1 MSADASLYA
10 ALMARVEE
18 ITDYPILWP
27 QRGGDAPSV
36 EHIRVSFLPNDNLPV
51 DLSSNSFHR
60 RGFLYLTLVSPLGEY
75 EVVTRR
81 KTGEIAALFPRAL
94 DLTRDGVTVTI
105 VGQSI
110 RQGREDGGMWQT
122 PIRIEYQSFS

>member
-1 MSADASLYA
+1 MSVDASLYA

-27 QRGGDAPSV
+27 QRGGDAPPV

-51 DLSSNSFHR
+51 DLCSNNFHR

-81 KTGEIAALFPRAL
+81 KAGEIAALFPRAL
-94 DLTRDGVTVTI
+94 DLARDGVTVTI
-105 VGQSI
+105 VGHSI
-110 RQGREDGGMWQT
+110 RQGREYDGMWQT
-122 PIRIEYQSFS
+122 PIRIEYRA